1 MVRFWMVAATIVF
14 AGCEL
19 IPKPNADDLI
29 EYGRGSASAVLSV
42 VAATRSEVPE
52 NETDELKPGQT
63 CPNCNGRGTSG
74 DGLTKCRVCGG
85 DGRIDDRDIQAT
97 AVTPP
102 AEPIGPPKQP
112 PPDRFGNFG
121 RVVADF
127 ARDKLAKHR
136 DDLQKLR
143 DGYSRAARS
152 DNPYETLGEVAIDP
166 ALNEQIKELLNA
178 RFRDYRPDEEG
189 TTKQFCAAVAAGL
202 EVALDE

>member
-1 MVRFWMVAATIVF
+1 MRSIVAISIALFVGCDALDSREDLTQYGKGTAAAILAYAQVT
-14 AGCEL
+14 AGNDV
-19 IPKPNADDLI
+19 IDDD
-29 EYGRGSASAVLSV
+29 ES
-42 VAATRSEVPE
+42 
-52 NETDELKPGQT
+52 DELKPGQT
-63 CPNCNGRGTSG
+63 CPNCDGRGTSG

-85 DGRIDDRDIQAT
+85 DGKIDDRDIQAT
-97 AVTPP
+97 KAP
-102 AEPIGPPKQP
+102 AEPIGPPKEP

-127 ARDKLAKHR
+127 ARDRLADHR
-136 DDLQKLR
+136 DDLEKLR
-143 DGYSRAARS
+143 DGYSGAARS

-166 ALNEQIKELLNA
+166 ALNEQIKKLLNA